1 MQVPEGSGGK
11 AYRILIIDDEPSTIH
26 VLART
31 LLDVATLRF
40 AVRGEDALRIL
51 KEGPQDLVLTDAD
64 MPDVSGFEIVQ
75 AMRQDPRHQTVPVIM
90 VSSHSAPELRRHA
103 RDLGVNDFLTKPV
116 DREVLRRRVLD
127 LLVSGIQ
134 AQARPPERDA
144 QDTQLMSDDIDEA
157 TTARSVLLA
166 DDELFPHT
174 LAPQD
179 AQSTRAPLPEPEP
192 EPMPAQAKAQ
202 VEQTSPSAML
212 TSALL
217 DDIAAVMEVVERLRQ
232 EARRPDEVRLIG
244 GLAAIEHLCSDM
256 TGRVIAL
263 TEYMGPGGGK

>member
-1 MQVPEGSGGK
+1 MQAPEGSGGK

-75 AMRQDPRHQTVPVIM
+75 AMRQDPRHQTVPIVM

-103 RDLGVNDFLTKPV
+103 LDLGVSEFLTKPV
-116 DREVLRRRVLD
+116 DRELLRRRVLD
-127 LLVSGIQ
+127 LLVSG
-134 AQARPPERDA
+134 ARVSSRASEREA
-144 QDTQLMSDDIDEA
+144 QDTQLMGDDDEA
-157 TTARSVLLA
+157 FTTRPALLSN
-166 DDELFPHT
+166 EIVFPST
-174 LAPQD
+174 LA
-179 AQSTRAPLPEPEP
+179 PEPEP
-192 EPMPAQAKAQ
+192 EPAPTEVVSGPLAI
-202 VEQTSPSAML
+202 

-217 DDIAAVMEVVERLRQ
+217 DDIAAVLEEVERLRE
-232 EARRPDEVRLIG
+232 EARRPDETRLIG
-244 GLAAIEHLCSDM
+244 GLAAIEQLCSDM
-256 TGRVIAL
+256 TGRVITL
-263 TEYMGPGGGK
+263 TEYMGPGGGH

>member
-1 MQVPEGSGGK
+1 MQLAEGSGGK

-75 AMRQDPRHQTVPVIM
+75 AMRQDPRHQAVPIIM

-103 RDLGVNDFLTKPV
+103 LDLGVSEFLTKPV

-127 LLVSGIQ
+127 LLMSGVQ
-134 AQARPPERDA
+134 VGMRPSGREA
-144 QDTQLMSDDIDEA
+144 QDTQLMGDLTDEVPTTRAALLEDDA
-157 TTARSVLLA
+157 
-166 DDELFPHT
+166 LFPRT
-174 LAPQD
+174 LAPQEFK
-179 AQSTRAPLPEPEP
+179 STLAPEPQPEPEP
-192 EPMPAQAKAQ
+192 AAAELASGPLA
-202 VEQTSPSAML
+202 VTSS
-212 TSALL
+212 LL
-217 DDIAAVMEVVERLRQ
+217 DDIASVLEVVERLRAD
-232 EARRPDEVRLIG
+232 ARRPDEARLIS
-244 GLAAIEHLCSDM
+244 GLAAIEQLCSDM

-263 TEYMGPGGGK
+263 TEHMSAGSER

>member
-1 MQVPEGSGGK
+1 MQAPEGSGGK

-75 AMRQDPRHQTVPVIM
+75 AMRQDPRHQTVPIVM

-103 RDLGVNDFLTKPV
+103 LDLGVSEFLTKPV

-127 LLVSGIQ
+127 LLVSG
-134 AQARPPERDA
+134 ARVPQRAVEREA
-144 QDTQLMSDDIDEA
+144 QDTQLMGDDSDA
-157 TTARSVLLA
+157 ALTTRPSLLSN
-166 DDELFPHT
+166 EIVFPNT
-174 LAPQD
+174 LVPQD
-179 AQSTRAPLPEPEP
+179 AQPTQAPEPAP
-192 EPMPAQAKAQ
+192 EPADIASGPLAI
-202 VEQTSPSAML
+202 TSS
-212 TSALL
+212 LL
-217 DDIAAVMEVVERLRQ
+217 DDIAAVLEVVERLR
-232 EARRPDEVRLIG
+232 EDAKRPDETRLVG
-244 GLAAIEHLCSDM
+244 GLAAIEQLCSDM
-256 TGRVIAL
+256 TGRVITL
-263 TEYMGPGGGK
+263 TEYMGPGGGH

>member
-1 MQVPEGSGGK
+1 MQAPEGSGGK

-75 AMRQDPRHQTVPVIM
+75 AMRQDPRHQAVPIVM

-103 RDLGVNDFLTKPV
+103 LDLGVSEFLTKPV
-116 DREVLRRRVLD
+116 DRELLRRRVLD
-127 LLVSGIQ
+127 LLVSG
-134 AQARPPERDA
+134 ARVSSRASEREA
-144 QDTQLMSDDIDEA
+144 QDTQLMGDDDEA
-157 TTARSVLLA
+157 FTTRPALLSN
-166 DDELFPHT
+166 EIVFPST
-174 LAPQD
+174 LA
-179 AQSTRAPLPEPEP
+179 PEPEP
-192 EPMPAQAKAQ
+192 EPAPTEVVSGPLAI
-202 VEQTSPSAML
+202 

-217 DDIAAVMEVVERLRQ
+217 DDIAAVLEEVERLRE
-232 EARRPDEVRLIG
+232 EARRPDETRLIG
-244 GLAAIEHLCSDM
+244 GLAAIEQLCSDM
-256 TGRVIAL
+256 TGRVITL
-263 TEYMGPGGGK
+263 TEYMGPGGGH

>member
-1 MQVPEGSGGK
+1 MQAPEGSGGK

-75 AMRQDPRHQTVPVIM
+75 AMRQDPRHQTVPIVM

-103 RDLGVNDFLTKPV
+103 LDLGVSEFLTKPV

-127 LLVSGIQ
+127 LLVSG
-134 AQARPPERDA
+134 ARVPQRAVEREV
-144 QDTQLMSDDIDEA
+144 QDTQLMGDDSDA
-157 TTARSVLLA
+157 ALTTRPSLLSN
-166 DDELFPHT
+166 EIVFPNT
-174 LAPQD
+174 LVPQD
-179 AQSTRAPLPEPEP
+179 AQPTQAPEPAP
-192 EPMPAQAKAQ
+192 EPADIASGPLAI
-202 VEQTSPSAML
+202 TSS
-212 TSALL
+212 LL
-217 DDIAAVMEVVERLRQ
+217 DDIAAVLEVVERLR
-232 EARRPDEVRLIG
+232 EDAKRPDETRLVG
-244 GLAAIEHLCSDM
+244 GLAAIEQLCSDM
-256 TGRVIAL
+256 TGRVITL
-263 TEYMGPGGGK
+263 TEYMGPGGGH

>member
-1 MQVPEGSGGK
+1 MQAPEGSGGK

-75 AMRQDPRHQTVPVIM
+75 AMRQDPRHQTVPIVM

-103 RDLGVNDFLTKPV
+103 LDLGVSEFLTKPV

-127 LLVSGIQ
+127 LLVSG
-134 AQARPPERDA
+134 ARVPQRAVEREA
-144 QDTQLMSDDIDEA
+144 QDTQLMGDDSDA
-157 TTARSVLLA
+157 ALTTRPSLLFN
-166 DDELFPHT
+166 EIVFPNT
-174 LAPQD
+174 LVPQD
-179 AQSTRAPLPEPEP
+179 AQPTQAPEPAP
-192 EPMPAQAKAQ
+192 EPADIASGPLAI
-202 VEQTSPSAML
+202 TSS
-212 TSALL
+212 LL
-217 DDIAAVMEVVERLRQ
+217 DDIAAVLEVVERLR
-232 EARRPDEVRLIG
+232 EDAKRPDETRLVG
-244 GLAAIEHLCSDM
+244 GLAAIEQLCSDM
-256 TGRVIAL
+256 TGRVITL
-263 TEYMGPGGGK
+263 TEYMGPGGGH

>member
-31 LLDVATLRF
+31 LLDIATLRF

-75 AMRQDPRHQTVPVIM
+75 AMRQDPRHQAVPIVM

-103 RDLGVNDFLTKPV
+103 RDLGVSEFLAKPV
-116 DREVLRRRVLD
+116 DRELLRRRVLD
-127 LLVSGIQ
+127 LLVSGAIASPSSDVSE
-134 AQARPPERDA
+134 AQETRLVEDDDASTTTTRPA
-144 QDTQLMSDDIDEA
+144 
-157 TTARSVLLA
+157 LLA
-166 DDELFPHT
+166 DERLFSRT
-174 LAPQD
+174 LAPED
-179 AQSTRAPLPEPEP
+179 AVPTQVPEPEP
-192 EPMPAQAKAQ
+192 EPEPVAPASGPLAI
-202 VEQTSPSAML
+202 TSS
-212 TSALL
+212 LL
-217 DDIAAVMEVVERLRQ
+217 DDIAALLEVVERLRE
-232 EARRPDEVRLIG
+232 EARRPDETRLVG
-244 GLAAIEHLCSDM
+244 GLAAIEQLCSDM

-263 TEYMGPGGGK
+263 TEYMAPGGGH

>member
-1 MQVPEGSGGK
+1 MQAPEGNGGK

-75 AMRQDPRHQTVPVIM
+75 AMRQDPRHQAVPIVM

-103 RDLGVNDFLTKPV
+103 LDLGVSEFLTKPV
-116 DREVLRRRVLD
+116 DRELLRRRVLD
-127 LLVSGIQ
+127 LLVSG
-134 AQARPPERDA
+134 ARVSSRASEREA
-144 QDTQLMSDDIDEA
+144 QDTQLMGDDDEA
-157 TTARSVLLA
+157 FTTRPALLSN
-166 DDELFPHT
+166 EIVFPST
-174 LAPQD
+174 LVPQD
-179 AQSTRAPLPEPEP
+179 ASPTLAPEPEP
-192 EPMPAQAKAQ
+192 EPASTEVVSGPLAI
-202 VEQTSPSAML
+202 

-217 DDIAAVMEVVERLRQ
+217 DDIAAVLEEVERLRE
-232 EARRPDEVRLIG
+232 EARRPDETRLIG
-244 GLAAIEHLCSDM
+244 GLAAIEQLCSDM
-256 TGRVIAL
+256 TGRVITL
-263 TEYMGPGGGK
+263 TEYMGPGGGH

>member
-1 MQVPEGSGGK
+1 MQAPEGSGGK

-75 AMRQDPRHQTVPVIM
+75 AMRQDPRHQTVPIVM

-103 RDLGVNDFLTKPV
+103 LDLGVSEFLTKPV

-127 LLVSGIQ
+127 LLVSG
-134 AQARPPERDA
+134 ARVPQRAVEREA
-144 QDTQLMSDDIDEA
+144 QDTQLMGDDSDA
-157 TTARSVLLA
+157 ALTTRPSLLSN
-166 DDELFPHT
+166 EIVFPNT
-174 LAPQD
+174 LVPQD
-179 AQSTRAPLPEPEP
+179 AQPTQAPEPAP
-192 EPMPAQAKAQ
+192 EPADIASGPLAI
-202 VEQTSPSAML
+202 TSS
-212 TSALL
+212 LL
-217 DDIAAVMEVVERLRQ
+217 DDIAAVLEVVERLR
-232 EARRPDEVRLIG
+232 EDAKRPDETRLVG
-244 GLAAIEHLCSDM
+244 GLAAIEQLCSDM
-256 TGRVIAL
+256 TGRVITL
-263 TEYMGPGGGK
+263 TEYMTPGGGH